1 MGCRRLGLSK
11 MEKEKNKKSII
22 LNISRTEIFIFLG
35 VGLLLIFIPLLF
47 TWDAI
52 SWVSFKDKGE
62 IGDAIGGIT
71 APFIGF
77 GGAILVYL
85 ALKAQIDANDKIQK
99 QFADQTKIDYRQ
111 NFETTFFSML
121 TIHHDI
127 VKNIDITPKD
137 LIDSSSAEFKNYIN
151 RHLPSLNDKLY
162 SENLIASRDV
172 FKFSLEALNM
182 LIKEDLILEHKL
194 ERPNEDR
201 IFMAVYD
208 KQLLQKLVDF
218 RKPFSEQNVTFLGCN
233 EQTRFQSI
241 YDSIYFKLST
251 DFGHYFRNVYRIIKM
266 VDEKKFSEDFRED
279 FKTKY
284 SYTSIVRAQLS
295 DDEIVW
301 LFFNCLSN
309 KGSEKFKPL
318 LEKYSI
324 LKIINEDD
332 ETYSFYSKFYEKSA
346 FKKPKGE
353 NLEEHVKK
361 FNN

>member
-1 MGCRRLGLSK
+1 MG
-11 MEKEKNKKSII
+11 KEKNKKSII
-22 LNISRTEIFIFLG
+22 LNISRTEIFIFFG

-85 ALKAQIDANDKIQK
+85 ALKAQIDANNRIQE
-99 QFADQTKIDYRQ
+99 QFNEQKKVDYQQ
-111 NFETTFFSML
+111 NFENTFFNML

-127 VKNIDITPKD
+127 VKNIDFNPLNLAGFFD
-137 LIDSSSAEFKNYIN
+137 PLNHYLDNYHNNLRQLICEN
-151 RHLPSLNDKLY
+151 KLVV
-162 SENLIASRDV
+162 SRDV
-172 FKFSLEALNM
+172 FKVSLDLLKT
-182 LIKEDLILEHKL
+182 LIKDDLILEKL
-194 ERPNEDR
+194 YQNPMSLALNENQ
-201 IFMAVYD
+201 FLEKHD
-208 KQLLQKLVDF
+208 KLQKLF
-218 RKPFSEQNVTFLGCN
+218 KKQKITFLNCKA
-233 EQTRFQSI
+233 ETRFQSI
-241 YDSIYFKLST
+241 YDKIYYELST

-279 FKTKY
+279 FKVKY
-284 SYTSIVRAQLS
+284 AYTSIVRAQLS

-353 NLEEHVKK
+353 NLEEHIKK